1 LHELNVEEGVDKYLH
16 QFAYFVL
23 ISASFE
29 ECSSILTVIFL
40 KLMEV
45 TKKHILLY
53 EFNKGNNVTEKI
65 RIWRYGVPTS
75 RFRDMKIGHNFF
87 ISSKNDLNSNLNIF
101 W

>member
-53 EFNKGNNVTEKI
+53 
-65 RIWRYGVPTS
+65 
-75 RFRDMKIGHNFF
+75 
-87 ISSKNDLNSNLNIF
+87 
-101 W
+101 